1 MGKRADLDPDGL
13 RSVVGSEASVVIRWI
28 VPSTSPTAR
37 PPGPPRAGRLRCRTS
52 PQVRHRP
59 TLAAS
64 TNVTPGYYQASARQ
78 DRPVPIV
85 SLASRWGSPTSDGAA
100 GAEKLPAVASP
111 GPLRVV
117 FLLVTADELHRF
129 FGEDVAEVTA
139 VSFPKPLIVEVPLVI
154 VAPATPK
161 SNKLIETA
169 RSDGSADPG
178 LRDATRRSGQSY
190 NQPP

>member
-1 MGKRADLDPDGL
+1 MLK
-13 RSVVGSEASVVIRWI
+13 S
-28 VPSTSPTAR
+28 
-37 PPGPPRAGRLRCRTS
+37 CR
-52 PQVRHRP
+52 QW
-59 TLAAS
+59 
-64 TNVTPGYYQASARQ
+64 QAQ
-78 DRPVPIV
+78 DRFE
-85 SLASRWGSPTSDGAA
+85 W
-100 GAEKLPAVASP
+100 
-111 GPLRVV
+111 

-139 VSFPKPLIVEVPLVI
+139 VSFPKRLIVEVPLVI